1 MGGGGGSTT
10 LTWADQTFAKVARD
24 QWDDYKNRFRPVER
38 QLLQDMTRGAPRQYV
53 EAVGMARDAN
63 RSAFGQQPGM
73 LDRDLGRMGLA
84 LGADQRQALDS
95 QRQLDQTSNM
105 VANANAARLGV
116 DDRIMNIIGGGGLST
131 ANRTIRGK
139 AM

>member
-10 LTWADQTFAKVARD
+10 LTWADQNFAKVARE
-24 QWDDYKNRFRPVER
+24 QWDDYKLRFRPVER
-38 QLLQDMTRGAPRQYV
+38 QLLQGMTKGAPRQYV

-63 RSAFGQQPGM
+63 RSAFAQQPGM

-84 LGADQRQALDS
+84 LSDDQRLATDS
-95 QRQLDQTSNM
+95 QGQLDQTSNM

-116 DDRIMNIIGGGGLST
+116 DDRIMNVIGGGGLST